1 MNARMSVI
9 TCCRLRAL
17 LSECERNCMV
27 VNMSVHSLAMAAVT
41 RRGAQPPLL
50 DVAAEVLVADPAA
63 SLAEVAAAAGIGR
76 TTLHK
81 HYATRDDLLRAVGH
95 RALEL
100 LEQALNE
107 ATAAEHADGGLHA
120 LVAALIPIGPQLAF
134 LWRTPAFDHMKD
146 LDERWLAVEERS
158 LAVLRRAQELG
169 IFAADLPDWWLG
181 QMLSSVVYVAASSV
195 QVGRL
200 APLDAPGLALR
211 TLLRGT
217 GEPQPSLKETS

>member
-1 MNARMSVI
+1 
-9 TCCRLRAL
+9 
-17 LSECERNCMV
+17 
-27 VNMSVHSLAMAAVT
+27 MSVHTTATVAVT
-41 RRGAQPPLL
+41 RPGARPPLL

-95 RALEL
+95 RAIDL
-100 LEQALNE
+100 LEQAIGV
-107 ATAAEHADGGLHA
+107 ASAAEHADGGLRA
-120 LVAALIPIGPQLAF
+120 LVTALIPIGPQLAF
-134 LWRTPAFDHMKD
+134 LWRTPAFDHMAD
-146 LDERWLAVEERS
+146 LDERWLAVAEGRT

-169 IFAADLPDWWLG
+169 ILAADLPDWWLG
-181 QMLSSVVYVAASSV
+181 QMLSSVVYVAAESV
-195 QVGRL
+195 RAGRL

-217 GEPQPSLKETS
+217 GAPSPA

>member
-1 MNARMSVI
+1 
-9 TCCRLRAL
+9 
-17 LSECERNCMV
+17 
-27 VNMSVHSLAMAAVT
+27 MAAIT
-41 RRGAQPPLL
+41 RRGAQPSLL

-63 SLAEVAAAAGIGR
+63 SLAEVATAAGIGR

-81 HYATRDDLLRAVGH
+81 HYATRDDLLYAVGH
-95 RALEL
+95 RALDL
-100 LEQALNE
+100 LEQALTE
-107 ATAAEHADGGLHA
+107 ATAAKRADDGLHA

-158 LAVLRRAQELG
+158 LAVLRRVQELG
-169 IFAADLPDWWLG
+169 FLAADLPDWWLG
-181 QMLSSVVYVAASSV
+181 QMLYSVVYVAATSV
-195 QVGRL
+195 QAGRL

-217 GEPQPSLKETS
+217 GEPQPSPSRASPKETS

>member
-1 MNARMSVI
+1 M
-9 TCCRLRAL
+9 T
-17 LSECERNCMV
+17 
-27 VNMSVHSLAMAAVT
+27 AAA
-41 RRGAQPPLL
+41 RRGPRSPLL

-81 HYATRDDLLRAVGH
+81 HYATRDDLLYAVGH
-95 RALEL
+95 RAIDLC
-100 LEQALNE
+100 EQAIGTVDQ
-107 ATAAEHADGGLHA
+107 ADPDGGLRA
-120 LVAALIPIGPQLAF
+120 LIAALIPIGPQLAF

-146 LDERWLAVEERS
+146 LEERWIAVEERGS

-169 IFAADLPDWWLG
+169 CVATNLPDWWLV
-181 QMLSSVVYVAASSV
+181 QMLHSVVYVAAESV
-195 QVGRL
+195 RAGRL

-217 GEPQPSLKETS
+217 GGPQPSLKETS